1 MLIDTHCHLDAPE
14 LAADRD
20 EVIGQAVAAGVHAIL
35 IPSVEANNF
44 DTVRELAHSF
54 DQGCYALGIHPLYVQ
69 QAQTDALDQL
79 KLALETHQNDPKL
92 IAIGEIGLDF
102 FIPELSTKDARQRQE
117 YFYEAQL
124 DLAVEFKLPVLLHVR
139 RSQDTLLKYLRRRS
153 SIGGFAHAFNG
164 SLQQAHQFVD
174 LGFALGM
181 GGAMTYSRAL
191 QIQRIAQTIPLES
204 LVLET
209 DSPDIA
215 PAWQKTDRRNTP
227 AQVLGVARHLAELR
241 GQKLEDIIETTGQTA
256 TRVCPKLALA
266 FSTGRGNRHEQA
278 CAATERDS

>member
-102 FIPELSTKDARQRQE
+102 FTAKA
-117 YFYEAQL
+117 
-124 DLAVEFKLPVLLHVR
+124 
-139 RSQDTLLKYLRRRS
+139 LRR
-153 SIGGFAHAFNG
+153 
-164 SLQQAHQFVD
+164 
-174 LGFALGM
+174 
-181 GGAMTYSRAL
+181 
-191 QIQRIAQTIPLES
+191 
-204 LVLET
+204 
-209 DSPDIA
+209 
-215 PAWQKTDRRNTP
+215 
-227 AQVLGVARHLAELR
+227 
-241 GQKLEDIIETTGQTA
+241 
-256 TRVCPKLALA
+256 
-266 FSTGRGNRHEQA
+266 
-278 CAATERDS
+278 

>member
-1 MLIDTHCHLDAPE
+1 MIDTHCHLDAPE

-102 FIPELSTKDARQRQE
+102 FIPELSTKD
-117 YFYEAQL
+117 
-124 DLAVEFKLPVLLHVR
+124 VLLHVR

-278 CAATERDS
+278 CAATERDR